1 MISQLFNEYV
11 YMPKSGDEWIAECK
25 GFIEKYKFPCVGAC
39 MDSSACKN
47 PFIAS
52 TKISQGC
59 LCFTELSHHPPSFS
73 L

>member
-52 TKISQGC
+52 TKI
-59 LCFTELSHHPPSFS
+59 FTRLSLFHRAVSPSA
-73 L
+73 